1 MLSINKCLIFGIG
14 LAFISLVTGLFY
26 YKNKYENTLV
36 KLGSVENSL
45 EIQNKAIRQ
54 KELALE
60 AYKNNL
66 KNIEA
71 NIKSRYKSVNVSH
84 ENCESELKEINRIL
98 EVFYNR

>member
-1 MLSINKCLIFGIG
+1 MLNINKCLILGIG

-26 YKNKYENTLV
+26 YKNKYENALV

-45 EIQNKAIRQ
+45 DIQNKAIKQ

-71 NIKSRYKSVNVSH
+71 NIKSRYKSINVSH

>member
-1 MLSINKCLIFGIG
+1 MLSINKCLILGIG
-14 LAFISLVTGLFY
+14 LAFISLATGLFY

-36 KLGSVENSL
+36 KLGSVKNSL
-45 EIQNKAIRQ
+45 EIQNKAIKQ

-60 AYKNNL
+60 TYKNNL
-66 KNIEA
+66 KDIEA

>member
-1 MLSINKCLIFGIG
+1 MLSINKCLILGIG

-26 YKNKYENTLV
+26 YKNKYEDTLV

-45 EIQNKAIRQ
+45 EIQNKAIKQ

-66 KNIEA
+66 KDIET
-71 NIKSRYKSVNVSH
+71 NIKSRYKSINVSH

>member
-1 MLSINKCLIFGIG
+1 MLNINKCLILGIG

-26 YKNKYENTLV
+26 YKNKYENALV

-45 EIQNKAIRQ
+45 EIQNKAIKQ

-60 AYKNNL
+60 DYKNNL
-66 KNIEA
+66 KNIET
-71 NIKSRYKSVNVSH
+71 NIKSRYKSINVSH

>member
-1 MLSINKCLIFGIG
+1 MLSINKCLILGIG

-26 YKNKYENTLV
+26 YKNKYEDTLV

-45 EIQNKAIRQ
+45 ETQNKAIKQ

-66 KNIEA
+66 KDIET
-71 NIKSRYKSVNVSH
+71 NIKSRYKSINVSH

>member
-1 MLSINKCLIFGIG
+1 MLNINKYLILGIG
-14 LAFISLVTGLFY
+14 LAFVSLATGLFY

-45 EIQNKAIRQ
+45 EIQNKAIKQ

-66 KNIEA
+66 KNIET
-71 NIKSRYKSVNVSH
+71 NIKSRYKSINVSH

>member
-1 MLSINKCLIFGIG
+1 MLSINKYLIIGIG
-14 LAFISLVTGLFY
+14 FAFISLVTGLFY

-45 EIQNKAIRQ
+45 EIQNKAIKQ

-66 KNIEA
+66 KDIET

>member
-1 MLSINKCLIFGIG
+1 MLNINKCLIFGIG
-14 LAFISLVTGLFY
+14 LAFISLATGLFY

-45 EIQNKAIRQ
+45 DIQNKAIKQ

-66 KNIEA
+66 KDIET
-71 NIKSRYKSVNVSH
+71 NIKSRYKSINVSH

>member
-1 MLSINKCLIFGIG
+1 MLNINKCLILGIG
-14 LAFISLVTGLFY
+14 FAFISLATGLFY

-45 EIQNKAIRQ
+45 EIQNKAIKQ

-66 KNIEA
+66 KDIEA
-71 NIKSRYKSVNVSH
+71 NINSRYKSVNVSH

>member
-1 MLSINKCLIFGIG
+1 MLSINKCLILGIG
-14 LAFISLVTGLFY
+14 FAFISLVTGLFY
-26 YKNKYENTLV
+26 YKNKYENALV

-45 EIQNKAIRQ
+45 EIQNKAIKQ

-66 KNIEA
+66 NNIET
-71 NIKSRYKSVNVSH
+71 NIKSRYKSINVSH

>member
-1 MLSINKCLIFGIG
+1 MLSINKYLIVGIAF
-14 LAFISLVTGLFY
+14 AFISLVTGLFY

-45 EIQNKAIRQ
+45 DIQNKAIKQ

-66 KNIEA
+66 KDIEA
-71 NIKSRYKSVNVSH
+71 NIKGRYKSVNVSH

>member
-1 MLSINKCLIFGIG
+1 MLNINKCLILGIG

-26 YKNKYENTLV
+26 YKNKYENALV

-45 EIQNKAIRQ
+45 EIQNKAIKQ

-71 NIKSRYKSVNVSH
+71 NIKSRYKSINVSH

>member
-1 MLSINKCLIFGIG
+1 MLSINKYLIIGIG
-14 LAFISLVTGLFY
+14 FAFISLATCLFY
-26 YKNKYENTLV
+26 YKNKYEDTLV

-45 EIQNKAIRQ
+45 DIQNKAIKQ

-66 KNIEA
+66 KNIET

>member
-1 MLSINKCLIFGIG
+1 MLNINKCLILGIG

-26 YKNKYENTLV
+26 YKNKYENALV

-45 EIQNKAIRQ
+45 EIQNKAIKQ

-66 KNIEA
+66 KDIET
-71 NIKSRYKSVNVSH
+71 NIKSRYKSINVSH

>member
-1 MLSINKCLIFGIG
+1 MLSINKGLILGIG
-14 LAFISLVTGLFY
+14 LAFISLATGLFY

-45 EIQNKAIRQ
+45 EIQNKAIKQ

-66 KNIEA
+66 KDIEA

>member
-1 MLSINKCLIFGIG
+1 MLSINKCLILGIG
-14 LAFISLVTGLFY
+14 FAFISLVAGLFY

-45 EIQNKAIRQ
+45 EIQNKAIKQ

-66 KNIEA
+66 KDIEA
-71 NIKSRYKSVNVSH
+71 NIKSRYKSINVPH

>member
-1 MLSINKCLIFGIG
+1 MLSINKYLILGIG
-14 LAFISLVTGLFY
+14 FAFISLVSGLFY

-45 EIQNKAIRQ
+45 DIQNKAIKQ

-60 AYKNNL
+60 AYKSNL
-66 KNIEA
+66 KDIET
-71 NIKSRYKSVNVSH
+71 NIKSRYKSINVSH

>member
-1 MLSINKCLIFGIG
+1 MLSINKGLILGIG

-26 YKNKYENTLV
+26 YKNKYEDALV

-45 EIQNKAIRQ
+45 EIQNKAIKQ

-66 KNIEA
+66 KDIET
-71 NIKSRYKSVNVSH
+71 NIKSRYKSINVSH

>member
-1 MLSINKCLIFGIG
+1 MLSINKYLIIGIG

-66 KNIEA
+66 KDIEA

-84 ENCESELKEINRIL
+84 ENCESELKEIKRIL

>member
-1 MLSINKCLIFGIG
+1 MLSINKYLIVGIG
-14 LAFISLVTGLFY
+14 FAFISLVSGLFY
-26 YKNKYENTLV
+26 YKNKYETTLV

-45 EIQNKAIRQ
+45 EIQNKAIKQ

-60 AYKNNL
+60 AYKSNL
-66 KNIEA
+66 KDIEA
-71 NIKSRYKSVNVSH
+71 NIKSRYKSINVSH

>member
-1 MLSINKCLIFGIG
+1 MLSINKGLILGIG
-14 LAFISLVTGLFY
+14 FAFISLVTGLFY
-26 YKNKYENTLV
+26 YKNKYENSLI

-45 EIQNKAIRQ
+45 EIQNKAIKQ

-66 KNIEA
+66 KDIEA

>member
-1 MLSINKCLIFGIG
+1 MLSINKYLIIGIG
-14 LAFISLVTGLFY
+14 FAFISLVTGLFY

-45 EIQNKAIRQ
+45 EIQNKAIKQ

-66 KNIEA
+66 KDIET
-71 NIKSRYKSVNVSH
+71 NIKSRYKSINVSH

>member
-1 MLSINKCLIFGIG
+1 M
-14 LAFISLVTGLFY
+14 
-26 YKNKYENTLV
+26 V

-45 EIQNKAIRQ
+45 EIQNKAIKQ

-66 KNIEA
+66 KDIET
-71 NIKSRYKSVNVSH
+71 NIKSRYKSINVSH

>member
-1 MLSINKCLIFGIG
+1 MLNINKCLILGIV

-26 YKNKYENTLV
+26 YKNKYENALV

-45 EIQNKAIRQ
+45 EIQNKAIKQ

-66 KNIEA
+66 KNIET
-71 NIKSRYKSVNVSH
+71 NIKSRYKSINVSH